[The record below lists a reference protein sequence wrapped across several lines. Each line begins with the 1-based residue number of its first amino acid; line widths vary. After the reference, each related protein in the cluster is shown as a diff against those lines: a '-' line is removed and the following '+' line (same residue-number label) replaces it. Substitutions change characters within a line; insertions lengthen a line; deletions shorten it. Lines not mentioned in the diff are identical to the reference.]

1 MPFPWIAAAIA
12 ATAGASVWGAHSANR
27 ASRDS
32 SREQMAFQERMS
44 STAHQRQM
52 QDMQKAGL
60 NPALAAKY
68 GGASTPGGASFTA
81 QNEMSG
87 LPESVT
93 TGLSVARFKLEKAQ
107 TLSQIEMNAASAEK
121 IRAETRM
128 LDVTRAKD
136 LAIQPLYDEAGHL
149 IKGSIQSAKSAASH
163 AAKTVQDPRFW
174 HSVKDHVVNP
184 KKVFDYWK
192 NWWNSK

>member
-12 ATAGASVWGAHSANR
+12 ATAGASVFGAHSANR
-27 ASRDS
+27 ASRES

-52 QDMQKAGL
+52 QDLQKAGL
-60 NPALAAKY
+60 NPALSGKY
-68 GGASTPGGASFTA
+68 GGASTPSGASYSA
-81 QNEMSG
+81 QNEMAG

-93 TGLSVARFKLEKAQ
+93 TALSAARFKLEKAQ

-121 IRAETRM
+121 IRAETK
-128 LDVTRAKD
+128 LLEATKAKD
-136 LAIQPLYDEAGHL
+136 IALQPVYDEAGNL
-149 IKGSIQSAKSAASH
+149 IKGSIQSAKSAATHVS
-163 AAKTVQDPRFW
+163 KTVQDPRFW
-174 HSVKDHVVNP
+174 QSVKEHVKHP
-184 KKVFDYWK
+184 SKVFDYWK